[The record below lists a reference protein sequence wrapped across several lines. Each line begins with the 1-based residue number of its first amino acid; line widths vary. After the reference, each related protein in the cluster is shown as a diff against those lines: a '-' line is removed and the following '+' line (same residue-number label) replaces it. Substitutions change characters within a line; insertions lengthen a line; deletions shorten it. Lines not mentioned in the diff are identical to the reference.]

1 MIGEADCLFKC
12 MWQGQAGGKKGG
24 REERGGEGNPN
35 LSPELS

>member
-1 MIGEADCLFKC
+1 MYV
-12 MWQGQAGGKKGG
+12 AGTGRRQEGG